1 MSQSFTRILDN
12 QSNKLLS
19 NMVAV
24 ADELNIQNIV
34 STPAVGGGSVVAGGG
49 VTESKNI
56 HIFGYEFTI
65 YTLLL
70 IIILIGCV
78 VYFLYKYFFTKT
90 DLVVYKKI
98 NNEKNKLK
106 NKLKNKEEYSEIL
119 ESSHNSGSH
128 DSLSHDSA
136 HTLDV

>member
-34 STPAVGGGSVVAGGG
+34 STPAVGGSAVGSGG
-49 VTESKNI
+49 TESKNI

-98 NNEKNKLK
+98 NHDKNITEK

-119 ESSHNSGSH
+119 ESSHDSGSH
-128 DSLSHDSA
+128 DSLSHESG
-136 HTLDV
+136 L